1 MALAQQP
8 YDRSCHVSQQ
18 APPCLAA
25 AAAAGAEDGS
35 VKVWNFSSGAL
46 LSSLATPDYSH
57 EWGSGSGAEV
67 TGLAVSGSNSA
78 RNFVVAGWDRKVGA

>member
-1 MALAQQP
+1 L
-8 YDRSCHVSQQ
+8 C
-18 APPCLAA
+18 C

-67 TGLAVSGSNSA
+67 TGLAISGSNNA
-78 RNFVVAGWDRKVGA
+78 RNVVVAGWDRKVGAEFLQWMLSVTCVKAGHSQA

>member
-1 MALAQQP
+1 L
-8 YDRSCHVSQQ
+8 C
-18 APPCLAA
+18 C

-57 EWGSGSGAEV
+57 EWGNGSGAEV
-67 TGLAVSGSNSA
+67 TGLAISGSNNA
-78 RNFVVAGWDRKVGA
+78 RNVVVAGWDRKVGAEFLQCLVSHV